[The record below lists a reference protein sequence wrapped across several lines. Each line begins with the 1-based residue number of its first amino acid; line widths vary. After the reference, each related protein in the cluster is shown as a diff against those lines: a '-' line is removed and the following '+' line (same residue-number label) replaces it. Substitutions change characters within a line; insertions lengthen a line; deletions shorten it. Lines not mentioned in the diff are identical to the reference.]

1 MRGHYADLWQ
11 AVARAL
17 PDRTAIRTIDGQ
29 TWTYARFAREAGAL
43 AATLAA
49 RGVAPGDRVA
59 ILLYNRPEFLITFF
73 ACLAAG
79 ITPVPL
85 NFRFRAAEVAALLD
99 DSEAKVLI
107 HPTSLSGVAGDA
119 VEQAAADVTLV
130 SIVDDATPPPPGIV
144 WTDAVARGE
153 PHPEPLP
160 AATPDGTELWIYTG
174 GTTGRPKAVRW
185 DEQDMFEVQMFAT
198 YSLSDLPWPQ
208 TLDEAVAVASDPA
221 TPHIVNLPLAPFMH
235 GTALTTSMNTLTL
248 GGTVLV
254 TSSARLDAEAA
265 LRFANEAGAT
275 RVIVAGDA
283 VTIPLVDAAERL
295 GVRLPTVTSVMSS
308 GMRFS
313 PESKRRLHALGD
325 LSIFDLLASTEGGG
339 FAVTTT
345 TGVDDLPGRPR
356 LFPTAV
362 VLDEHR
368 NEVQHRPGSLG
379 VLAQRGALPL
389 GYHGDPE
396 KTAET
401 FPVID
406 GVRHVVPGDWV
417 RVEEDLHIEFLG
429 RGSGVINTGGEKV
442 YPLEVEEALL
452 THPAVADVVVLGA
465 PDPRFGEVV
474 TAVVERADDVSAD
487 ELLAH
492 VDGLLAG
499 YKRPRHILFRAS
511 MDRTPTGKVDIG
523 SLRAEVVVDR
533 ADRNH
538 AQKGSV

>member
-1 MRGHYADLWQ
+1 MRGHYADVWQ

-59 ILLYNRPEFLITFF
+59 ILLYNRPEFLIAFF

-85 NFRFRAAEVAALLD
+85 NFRFRAGEVAELLD
-99 DSEAKVLI
+99 DSQAKVLI
-107 HPTSLSGVAGDA
+107 HPTSMSQVARDA
-119 VEQAAADVTLV
+119 VEQAAAEVVLLSV
-130 SIVDDATPPPPGIV
+130 VDDGTPAPSGIA
-144 WTDAVARGE
+144 WTEAVGTGE
-153 PHPEPLP
+153 LHPEPLP
-160 AATPDGTELWIYTG
+160 AAAPDGAELWIYTG

-198 YSLSDLPWPQ
+198 YSLSDLAWPQ
-208 TLDEAVAVASDPA
+208 SLDEAVAIASAPS

-283 VTIPLVDAAERL
+283 VTIPLVETAERL
-295 GVRLPTVTSVMSS
+295 GITLPTVRSVMSS

-313 PESKRRLHALGD
+313 PETKRRLHQLGD

-345 TGVDDLPGRPR
+345 TGTDDLPGRPR

-368 NEVQHRPGSLG
+368 NEVQHRPGALG

-389 GYHGDPE
+389 GYHGDPD
-396 KTAET
+396 KTAAT

-417 RVEEDLHIEFLG
+417 RVEDDLHIEFLG

-465 PDPRFGEVV
+465 PDPRFGEIV
-474 TAVVERADDVSAD
+474 TAVVQRADEVTAD
-487 ELLAH
+487 ELFAH

-499 YKRPRHILFRAS
+499 YKRPRHIFFRAS
-511 MDRTPTGKVDIG
+511 MDRTPTGKVDVG
-523 SLRAEVVVDR
+523 RLRAEVVTDR
-533 ADRNH
+533 TQEAS
-538 AQKGSV
+538 A